1 MNRIV
6 YHLTNDSEHQW
17 ATGCASCAYGIVSA
31 PELTGACS
39 LYMERI
45 VLMTAGDI
53 EFCECR
59 AGKAHH
65 AALLNRRQKLIEE
78 ARKDPRMAEQAARL
92 SHVEIDLARHLLGAG
107 RGVPSIRFESEQ
119 VATP

>member
-1 MNRIV
+1 MKKPNTQQFGDTSR
-6 YHLTNDSEHQW
+6 HW
-17 ATGCASCAYGIVSA
+17 GRGCARCKFGIVSA
-31 PELTGACS
+31 PQLTGACS
-39 LYMERI
+39 LYLERV

-65 AALLNRRQKLIEE
+65 AALLNRKQSLIEE

-92 SHVEIDLARHLLGAG
+92 SHPELDIAKHLLGAG
-107 RGVPSIRFESEQ
+107 RGVPSMRWEG
-119 VATP
+119 AA